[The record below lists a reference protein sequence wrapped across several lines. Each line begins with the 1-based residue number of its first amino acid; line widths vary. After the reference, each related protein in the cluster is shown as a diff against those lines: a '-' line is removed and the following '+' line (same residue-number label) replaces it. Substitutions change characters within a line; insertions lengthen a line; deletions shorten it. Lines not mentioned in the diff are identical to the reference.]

1 MRWSAYGPC
10 CNLWAGGYTGISSNT
25 LSTVGHCTAQAKKKG
40 GLLSFHFH
48 EHHREA
54 RRTLMGDSFYRKFGW
69 NGPTKE
75 LVGILLLLVFHF
87 PLVFIAPYFFAALVF
102 ASISYYG
109 YHLKAHLNPE
119 WARVHLS
126 WHYDHHMGPNQ
137 NMNYG
142 VRSDMI
148 DRLLGTRQ
156 IYYGTP
162 AERRDH
168 SRRLLRH
175 LQTMRNLKSED

>member
-1 MRWSAYGPC
+1 MVCVWALLQFMGGWLYGHFIEYAIHRWALHGP
-10 CNLWAGGYTGISSNT
+10 G
-25 LSTVGHCTAQAKKKG
+25 KKKDS
-40 GLLSFHFH
+40 LLSFHFH

-75 LVGILLLLVFHF
+75 LVGIFLLLMFHS
-87 PLVFIAPYFFAALVF
+87 PIIFIAPYFFAALVF
-102 ASISYYG
+102 SSISYYV

-142 VRSDMI
+142 IRLDVI
-148 DRLLGTRQ
+148 DRLLGTHE
-156 IYYGTP
+156 IYYGTA

-168 SRRLLRH
+168 SRRLLRYV
-175 LQTMRNLKSED
+175 QTMRNSKGED

>member
-1 MRWSAYGPC
+1 MVCVWALLQFMGGWLYGHFIEYAIHRWALHGP
-10 CNLWAGGYTGISSNT
+10 G
-25 LSTVGHCTAQAKKKG
+25 KKKDS
-40 GLLSFHFH
+40 LLSFHFH

-54 RRTLMGDSFYRKFGW
+54 RRTLMGDSFYHKLGW

-75 LVGILLLLVFHF
+75 LVGIFLLLMLHL

-102 ASISYYG
+102 SSISYYG
-109 YHLKAHLNPE
+109 YHLKAHLDPE
-119 WARVHLS
+119 WARVRLS

-148 DRLLGTRQ
+148 DHLLGSRQ
-156 IYYGTP
+156 LYYGTT
-162 AERRDH
+162 AEQRDH

-175 LQTMRNLKSED
+175 LQTMRKEL